1 MHITLADG
9 RTLDVHDSTNG
20 VHAPLTVVW
29 HHGSPQTGAA
39 LEPHL
44 KAAAL
49 RGIRWISYARP
60 SYGDSS
66 AQPGR
71 TVTNAAADVEQLINA
86 MGIDQ
91 IAVMGAS
98 GGGPHALACAA
109 IPDHRVWA
117 VATLASLAP
126 FSTEFNWFAGMA
138 GGGPSLRAA
147 QHGKDARVTFER
159 TSDFD
164 EDSFNSRDY
173 AALKSEWTSLNAD
186 AGAATAAGPEGLIAD
201 DLAFVTPWGVDL
213 SSVRI
218 PVLLAHGGDD
228 RVVPPSHSQWLLEHL
243 SDAELW
249 TRPRDGHVSI
259 LNASAVA
266 MDWLRQQAKMDSDA
280 LLRPPAH
287 ARD

>member
-1 MHITLADG
+1 MHITLTDG

-29 HHGSPQTGAA
+29 HHGSPQPGAA

-44 KAAAL
+44 RAAAL
-49 RGIRWISYARP
+49 RSIRWISYARP

-109 IPDHRVWA
+109 TLGDRVWA
-117 VATLASLAP
+117 AATFASLAP
-126 FSTEFNWFAGMA
+126 FTTDFNWFARMA
-138 GGGPSLRAA
+138 GDGPSLRAA
-147 QHGKDARVTFER
+147 QHGKDARVIFEQ
-159 TSDFD
+159 TSHFD

-186 AGAATAAGPEGLIAD
+186 AGAATAAGPEGLIDD
-201 DLAFVTPWGVDL
+201 DLAFVKPWGVDL
-213 SSVRI
+213 SGVRI

-228 RVVPPSHSQWLLEHL
+228 RIVPPSHSQWLLEHL
-243 SDAELW
+243 PEAELW

-259 LNASAVA
+259 LNASILA
-266 MDWLRQQAKMDSDA
+266 MDWLRQQAEMD
-280 LLRPPAH
+280 
-287 ARD
+287 

>member
-1 MHITLADG
+1 MHITLTDG

-44 KAAAL
+44 RAAAL

-109 IPDHRVWA
+109 ISGDRVWA
-117 VATLASLAP
+117 VATFASLAP
-126 FSTEFNWFAGMA
+126 FTTDFNWFAGMA

-147 QHGKDARVTFER
+147 QHGKDARVIFER
-159 TSDFD
+159 TSCFD
-164 EDSFNSRDY
+164 EASFNSRDY

-201 DLAFVTPWGVDL
+201 DLAFVKPWGVDL
-213 SSVRI
+213 SRIQI

-228 RVVPPSHSQWLLEHL
+228 RIVPPSHSQWLLEHL
-243 SDAELW
+243 PDAELW

-259 LNASAVA
+259 LNASILA
-266 MDWLRQQAKMDSDA
+266 MDWLRQQTEIN
-280 LLRPPAH
+280 
-287 ARD
+287 

>member
-1 MHITLADG
+1 MSGQTPGRDETLMHITLTDG
-9 RTLDVHDSTNG
+9 RTLDVHDSTKG
-20 VHAPLTVVW
+20 IHAPLTVVW

-44 KAAAL
+44 RAAAL

-71 TVTNAAADVEQLINA
+71 TVANAAADVEQLINA

-109 IPDHRVWA
+109 IPGDRVWA
-117 VATLASLAP
+117 AATFASLAP
-126 FSTEFNWFAGMA
+126 FTTDFDWFAGMA

-147 QHGKDARVTFER
+147 QHGEDARVIFER
-159 TSDFD
+159 TSSFD
-164 EDSFNSRDY
+164 ENSFNSRDY
-173 AALKSEWTSLNAD
+173 AALKSEWTSLSAD
-186 AGAATAAGPEGLIAD
+186 AGAAMAAGPEGLIAD
-201 DLAFVTPWGVDL
+201 DLAFVGPWGTDL
-213 SSVRI
+213 SGIRI
-218 PVLLAHGGDD
+218 PILLAHGSDD
-228 RVVPPSHSQWLLEHL
+228 RVVPPAHSQWLLENL
-243 SDAELW
+243 PDAELW

-259 LNASAVA
+259 LNASILA
-266 MDWLRQQAKMDSDA
+266 MDWLRQQIKMD
-280 LLRPPAH
+280 
-287 ARD
+287 

>member
-1 MHITLADG
+1 MRITLTDG

-44 KAAAL
+44 RAAAL

-60 SYGDSS
+60 SYGGSS

-71 TVTNAAADVEQLINA
+71 TVTNAAADVEQLMNA
-86 MGIDQ
+86 MGIEQ

-109 IPDHRVWA
+109 ILGNRVWA
-117 VATLASLAP
+117 VATFASLAP
-126 FSTEFNWFAGMA
+126 FTTDFNWFAGMA
-138 GGGPSLRAA
+138 GGGPSLHAA
-147 QHGKDARVTFER
+147 QHGEDARVIFER
-159 TSDFD
+159 TSSFD

-186 AGAATAAGPEGLIAD
+186 AGAAMAAGPEGLIAD
-201 DLAFVTPWGVDL
+201 DLAFVKPWGVDL
-213 SSVRI
+213 SGVRI

-228 RVVPPSHSQWLLEHL
+228 RIVPPSHAQWLLENL

-249 TRPRDGHVSI
+249 TRPRDGHVAI
-259 LNASAVA
+259 LNASILA
-266 MDWLRQQAKMDSDA
+266 MDWLRQRAQMD
-280 LLRPPAH
+280 
-287 ARD
+287 

>member
-1 MHITLADG
+1 MHITLTDG

-20 VHAPLTVVW
+20 LHAPLTVVW

-44 KAAAL
+44 RAAAL

-60 SYGDSS
+60 SYGDST

-71 TVTNAAADVEQLINA
+71 TVTTAAADVEQLINA
-86 MGIDQ
+86 MDIDQ

-109 IPDHRVWA
+109 VLDDRVWA
-117 VATLASLAP
+117 VATFASLAP
-126 FSTEFNWFAGMA
+126 LTTDFDWFAGMA

-147 QHGKDARVTFER
+147 QHGNDARVLFEQ

-173 AALKSEWTSLNAD
+173 AALESEWTSLNAD

-201 DLAFVTPWGVDL
+201 DLAFVTPWGADL
-213 SSVRI
+213 SGVRI

-228 RVVPPSHSQWLLEHL
+228 RIVPPSHSRWLLERL
-243 SDAELW
+243 PDAELW
-249 TRPRDGHVSI
+249 TRTRDGHVSI
-259 LNASAVA
+259 LNASILA
-266 MDWLRQQAKMDSDA
+266 MDWLRQRAEMD
-280 LLRPPAH
+280 
-287 ARD
+287 